1 MLQRKKSLPL
11 VAMPPTGTTNQIQ
24 DKQCCLILERRHRIL
39 VTIKIDQ
46 KILRDFNELNSVLI
60 DQQIQAPVVN

>member
-11 VAMPPTGTTNQIQ
+11 VAMPPTGTADQIQ
-24 DKQCCLILERRHRIL
+24 EKQCCLILERRHRIL

-46 KILRDFNELNSVLI
+46 KILRDFNELNSVLV
-60 DQQIQAPVVN
+60 DQQIQALVVN